1 MGLFSSKSKRDSLA
15 PTKESSLK
23 SAATSSKETVQEN
36 IIQELLRASKTSM
49 GFMGKSSTKAAA
61 EMLLPDETPIHA
73 ILANVTLGDPAD
85 MEGFHSKGLKDKT
98 NVVLIITN
106 QRLILAGA
114 LGTPV
119 SKAIALSDIHTI
131 DDSRVDSVLHSV
143 LRVDS
148 SDALLAIDGNKQVLT
163 TFYNRLKAAVR
174 QAKK

>member
-1 MGLFSSKSKRDSLA
+1 
-15 PTKESSLK
+15 
-23 SAATSSKETVQEN
+23 
-36 IIQELLRASKTSM
+36 
-49 GFMGKSSTKAAA
+49 
-61 EMLLPDETPIHA
+61 MLLPDETPIHA

-98 NVVLIITN
+98 NVVLIITS